1 MASGLEAEVEADT
14 QEGKEAMTVHALGE
28 EEVAGLDPGV
38 RRLVVWLASE
48 GFETCDSG
56 DGVTK
61 PASGY
66 EEAEREPH
74 VYMIVTPTTMVG
86 EAHRLLDL
94 LQDNDVDAPD
104 MLIEATY
111 SPIDMTAA
119 LALHGVNDA
128 ALPPISEDGR

>member
-1 MASGLEAEVEADT
+1 MSTLDLPNLSE
-14 QEGKEAMTVHALGE
+14 
-28 EEVAGLDPGV
+28 LDPGI

-66 EEAEREPH
+66 DDAEREPH
-74 VYMIVTPTTMVG
+74 VYMIVTPTTMVS
-86 EAHRLLDL
+86 EARRLLDL

-104 MLIEATY
+104 MRIEASY
-111 SPIDMTAA
+111 SPIDMTAV

-128 ALPPISEDGR
+128 ALPPIGGGAR